1 MTATTA
7 DIRDERVARVGW
19 LRAILAKPEFGA
31 LAGVIVIFVFF
42 AVQSDVFRSLSGA
55 AVWLDVS
62 SILGLMAI
70 PVALLMIGGQFD
82 LSAGVQV
89 GTAGLATGIMTTY
102 WGLNVYASLLAS
114 LLLVLLIGFINGF
127 LVTRTGLPSFIITLG
142 MFLGLQGVNLGVTK
156 QVTNTVQ
163 VSNLNLVPGYDALQN
178 LVGSTI
184 NIGGTEFQVAIL
196 WWILFTIIGAWLLTR
211 TRFGNWI
218 FASGGDARSSL
229 NVGVPTHRTTIILF
243 MLTSGMAWF
252 VGNTQIIRFGTIQA
266 QTGIGQELYF
276 IVAAVIGGCL
286 LTGGYGS
293 VVGASLG
300 ALIFGMTEVGIVNLN
315 WNSDWFK
322 TFVGVMLL
330 LAVVSNQFVRRF
342 AEQSRR

>member
-55 AVWLDVS
+55 TVWLDVS

-196 WWILFTIIGAWLLTR
+196 WWILFTIIGAWLLTQ

>member
-1 MTATTA
+1 
-7 DIRDERVARVGW
+7 
-19 LRAILAKPEFGA
+19 
-31 LAGVIVIFVFF
+31 
-42 AVQSDVFRSLSGA
+42 
-55 AVWLDVS
+55 
-62 SILGLMAI
+62 
-70 PVALLMIGGQFD
+70 
-82 LSAGVQV
+82 
-89 GTAGLATGIMTTY
+89 
-102 WGLNVYASLLAS
+102 
-114 LLLVLLIGFINGF
+114 
-127 LVTRTGLPSFIITLG
+127 
-142 MFLGLQGVNLGVTK
+142 
-156 QVTNTVQ
+156 
-163 VSNLNLVPGYDALQN
+163 VPGYDALQN

-196 WWILFTIIGAWLLTR
+196 WWILFTIIGAWLLTQ